1 MDFNDVQ
8 DQKGFYVLDFNKK
21 NIKYT
26 FIENNISP
34 IHIKVNLSQLDRL
47 KSIAKQNGWSKL
59 AIKIIIDKDIKTN
72 LLDKIIASINFEAP
86 FSLATD
92 YLQKFTIGDNI
103 KLTNDLGDL
112 NIKQC
117 IIEYIESLDI
127 ENKKNI
133 ISKTVH
139 LYNKFT

>member
-1 MDFNDVQ
+1 M
-8 DQKGFYVLDFNKK
+8 
-21 NIKYT
+21 
-26 FIENNISP
+26 SP
-34 IHIKVNLSQLDRL
+34 VHVKVNLSNLQQL
-47 KSIAKQNGWSKL
+47 KSIAKKRGWSNL

-86 FSLATD
+86 FSLVTD

-127 ENKKNI
+127 ENKSNV

-139 LYNKFT
+139 LYNKFI